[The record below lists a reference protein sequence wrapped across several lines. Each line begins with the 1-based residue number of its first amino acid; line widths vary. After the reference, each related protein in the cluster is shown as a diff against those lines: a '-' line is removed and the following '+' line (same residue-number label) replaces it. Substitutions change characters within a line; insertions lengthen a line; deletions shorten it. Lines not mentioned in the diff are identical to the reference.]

1 MSNLTTKDFFA
12 QKNVQEKFSQ
22 LLGKRSASFIT
33 SVLQIVNSNEMLKN
47 ADPQSVYTAAATAAT
62 LDLPLNNSLGLA
74 YIVPFNDRKSGKQ
87 LAQFQLGYKAYIQL
101 AQRSGQYKTIN
112 VTDVREDEIKFENL
126 LSGEIQFNWQKR
138 NERIE
143 RQVVGYVAY
152 IELLNGFRKSLYM
165 SREELVTHGKKFS
178 QTYKKGFGLW
188 QDDFDSM
195 AKKTVIKMLLS
206 RYGILSVDMQTAVIA
221 DQSVIKNS
229 DTLEV
234 QYIDNEPITTDDIA
248 IEKEIDRCRDF
259 INNCTTKQQLK
270 DVELSVDALG
280 LRDYY
285 QSKFESLNVL

>member
-12 QKNVQEKFSQ
+12 QKNVQEKFGQ

-33 SVLQIVNSNEMLKN
+33 SVLQIVNSNDMLRN

-112 VTDVREDEIKFENL
+112 VTDVREDEIEYEDF
-126 LSGEIQFNWQKR
+126 LSGEIQFKWQPR

-143 RQVVGYVAY
+143 RPVIGYVAY
-152 IELLNGFRKSLYM
+152 IELLNGFRKSIYM
-165 SREELVTHGKKFS
+165 SKEELEKHGKKFS

-206 RYGILSVDMQTAVIA
+206 KFGILSVDMQTAVIA

-234 QYIDNEPITTDDIA
+234 QYIDNEPVTADEIA
-248 IEKEIDRCRDF
+248 LEKEIERCKQF
-259 INNCTTKQQLK
+259 IDSATTKQQLK
-270 DVELSVDALG
+270 DVEGSVNDLG

-285 QSKFESLNVL
+285 EAKLSQL